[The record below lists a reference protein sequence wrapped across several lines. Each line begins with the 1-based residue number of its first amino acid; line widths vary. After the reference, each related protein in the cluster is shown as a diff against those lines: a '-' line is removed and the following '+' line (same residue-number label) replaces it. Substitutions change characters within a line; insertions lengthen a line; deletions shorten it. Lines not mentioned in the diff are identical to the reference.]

1 MQIVFVVTTDN
12 SNIDKPPMYTVFNN
26 WSDVSGHCK
35 WHGFNEVL
43 KLDLLDDV
51 ISSKGLKFSRET
63 EKGHTISIAIK
74 TGIFKN
80 RSMTSNK

>member
-12 SNIDKPPMYTVFNN
+12 SNVDKPPMYTVFNN

-35 WHGFNEVL
+35 YHGFDEAL
-43 KLDLLDDV
+43 KLDLFDDV
-51 ISSKGLKFSRET
+51 ISSTGLTFSRTT
-63 EKGHTISIAIK
+63 EKGHTISIVVK
-74 TGIFKN
+74 TAIFKN